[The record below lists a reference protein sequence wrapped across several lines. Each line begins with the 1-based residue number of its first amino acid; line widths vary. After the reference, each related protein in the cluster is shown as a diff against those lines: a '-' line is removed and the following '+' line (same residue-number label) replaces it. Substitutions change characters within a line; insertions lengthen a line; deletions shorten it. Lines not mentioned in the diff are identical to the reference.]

1 MSILGVIVRT
11 RPEDLSATEQALRDL
26 PGTDVATPAGAA
38 DGRLVVVIEDTDQR
52 PAAAVMAEIALWPRV
67 LNTSLVY
74 EYSGPDV
81 AHTPVAVNAYTDW
94 RTNLV
99 DMAGQTAQPGRT
111 TPDDP
116 PATPD

>member
-11 RPEDLSATEQALRDL
+11 RPEDLAATERALRAL

-38 DGRLVVVIEDTDQR
+38 DGRLVLVIEDSAGR
-52 PAAAVMAEIALWPRV
+52 AAATVMAEIALWPQV

-81 AHTPVAVNAYTDW
+81 PHTALGVDAYTDW
-94 RTNLV
+94 RASLTEL
-99 DMAGQTAQPGRT
+99 AGRT
-111 TPDDP
+111 PPGAVPPGDA
-116 PATPD
+116 PAT